1 MRDMLKSDILAL
13 DLSGEVEEIEHTY
26 RHHTYR
32 TCNAH
37 AILSEAHAEGE
48 HCAAEETHDHKT
60 RHFVLLSRLT
70 VECLREDY
78 REDVGVAEPY
88 QCNAGKHEQLRRCD
102 KHEHHSKDHCD
113 NTDDEEEL
121 G

>member
-48 HCAAEETHDHKT
+48 HCAAE
-60 RHFVLLSRLT
+60 
-70 VECLREDY
+70 
-78 REDVGVAEPY
+78 
-88 QCNAGKHEQLRRCD
+88 
-102 KHEHHSKDHCD
+102 
-113 NTDDEEEL
+113 
-121 G
+121 